1 MSATFGDRWVLV
13 SGASSGL
20 GRAISAELVAQGAR
34 VVLLG
39 RDAQK
44 LAQTAQLSGAPQQCE
59 VLVLDLLD
67 LGGIQAAIKGL
78 AQRIGAVYGLCH
90 CAGVLQ
96 LLPLGASKPERVQ
109 RMMAINFFAGLELAR
124 AVVDRGVMDPMGGSV
139 LWLASVGAQVGVPGQ
154 VAYSASKGAVLAAM
168 RTLAI
173 ELAPRQIRVNALSPG
188 WVQTQMTRAMA
199 TQMTPEQLARTEA
212 MHPLGLGEPGDVARA
227 AVFMLHPQ
235 NRWITGTDF
244 VIDGGFSAQ

>member
-1 MSATFGDRWVLV
+1 MSTTFGDRWVVV

-20 GRAISAELVAQGAR
+20 GRAISVELVAQGAR

-39 RDAQK
+39 RDAHK
-44 LAQTAQLSGAPQQCE
+44 LAQTAQLSGAPQRCE
-59 VLVLDLLD
+59 LLVLDLLE
-67 LGGIQAAIKGL
+67 LGGIQAAIKGWSH
-78 AQRIGAVYGLCH
+78 RMGAVYGLCH

-109 RMMAINFFAGLELAR
+109 RIMAINFFAGLELAR
-124 AVVDRGVMDPMGGSV
+124 AVVDRAVMDPLGGSL
-139 LWLASVGAQVGVPGQ
+139 LWLASVGAQVGMPGQ

-188 WVQTQMTRAMA
+188 WVETQMTQALA
-199 TQMTPEQLARTEA
+199 TQMTPEQLARTHG
-212 MHPLGLGEPGDVARA
+212 MHPLGVGQAQDVARA
-227 AVFMLHPQ
+227 AAFMLQPQ

-244 VIDGGFSAQ
+244 VIDGGLSAQ

>member
-1 MSATFGDRWVLV
+1 L
-13 SGASSGL
+13 
-20 GRAISAELVAQGAR
+20 E
-34 VVLLG
+34 
-39 RDAQK
+39 
-44 LAQTAQLSGAPQQCE
+44 
-59 VLVLDLLD
+59 
-67 LGGIQAAIKGL
+67 LGGIQAAIKGWSH
-78 AQRIGAVYGLCH
+78 RMGAVYGLCH

-124 AVVDRGVMDPMGGSV
+124 AVVDRAVMDPLEGSL
-139 LWLASVGAQVGVPGQ
+139 LWLASVGAQVGMPGQ

-188 WVQTQMTRAMA
+188 WVETQMTQALA
-199 TQMTPEQLARTEA
+199 TQMTPEQLARTHG
-212 MHPLGLGEPGDVARA
+212 MHPLGVGQAQDVARA
-227 AVFMLHPQ
+227 AAFMLQPQ

-244 VIDGGFSAQ
+244 VIDGGLSAQ